1 VIVTYICPPVQGY
14 FCIKPHGM
22 KNGLLIWNVVLSL
35 VAGYLLIAHFGSKKG
50 SDKRTG
56 NTLSDTVAAQGK
68 FRMAYFEMDSVAS
81 SFEMVKELKAE
92 MAKKEDEINSEMDRL
107 GKNLQQRYNFFQ
119 KKAQDGTLTQTESD
133 AASQEMKTLDE
144 QMKNRRLQLDQEYND
159 FTVRRQ
165 NDIKLKIEDF
175 FKKYNQEKKYSYIV
189 SYEQGLFYFKDTAY
203 NITADVVKGL
213 NEMYKTKSK

>member
-1 VIVTYICPPVQGY
+1 
-14 FCIKPHGM
+14 M

-50 SDKRTG
+50 TNKRAG
-56 NTLSDTVAAQGK
+56 NTLSDTLAAQGK

-92 MAKKEDEINSEMDRL
+92 MAKKEDEINNEMDRL

-175 FKKYNQEKKYSYIV
+175 FKKYNQQKKYSYIV

-213 NEMYKTKSK
+213 NEMYKVKNK